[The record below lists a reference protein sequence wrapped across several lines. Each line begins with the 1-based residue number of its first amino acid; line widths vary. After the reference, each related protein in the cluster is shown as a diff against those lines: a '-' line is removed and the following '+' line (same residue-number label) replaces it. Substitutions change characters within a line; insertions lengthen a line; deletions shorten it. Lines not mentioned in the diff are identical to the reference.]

1 MRRPSVAKARKRT
14 WSQATEKEVAAWLI
28 EEDNPSIRYLTLTQ
42 LLGVS
47 PKSPEAIDTR
57 KKIPSWTPVRRILE
71 HQNNDGGWDRGKTWY
86 LPKYKSTV
94 WQLIILS
101 QTGID
106 PRRPEVR
113 RTCDYSFHFQR
124 PTGGFVSGM
133 DDEPEEDWGRL
144 AGCLNGNVIAALCR
158 LGLGKDAR
166 VKKAVEHLLACQ
178 EPDGGWTCRSFGYHS
193 RDRHSCFMG
202 TICALDALIECS
214 LPFRDNRVNEAKMKA
229 CEFLLMHRLLRADHH
244 DWKFIKPEWAQLRA
258 PWMVSYNLLRVLRA
272 ITRAGI
278 VNDPRME
285 EGIEI
290 LRSKRHK
297 NGRWRREVSWPSS
310 AYSSFGRA
318 GEDDKWITL
327 NALLVLKAVAR
338 KH

>member
-1 MRRPSVAKARKRT
+1 VAKTRKRA
-14 WSQATEKEVAAWLI
+14 WSQAVEKEVVAWLI
-28 EEDNPSIRYLTLTQ
+28 EEDNPSIHYLTLTQ
-42 LLGVS
+42 LLGVF
-47 PKSPEAIDTR
+47 PKSPATIDTR
-57 KKIPSWTPVRRILE
+57 EKIPNWPPVRRILE

-94 WQLIILS
+94 WQLIVLS

-106 PRRPEVR
+106 PRLPEIR
-113 RTCDYSFHFQR
+113 RMCDYSFRFQM

-133 DDEPEEDWGRL
+133 VDDPEEDWGRL

-158 LGLGKDAR
+158 LGLGKD
-166 VKKAVEHLLACQ
+166 Q
-178 EPDGGWTCRSFGYHS
+178 
-193 RDRHSCFMG
+193 HSCFMG

-214 LPFRDNRVNEAKMKA
+214 LSFRDTGVNEAKMKA

-244 DWKFIKPEWAQLRA
+244 DWKFIRPEWAQLRA
-258 PWMVSYNLLRVLRA
+258 PWMVNYNLLRILRA

-278 VNDPRME
+278 MNDPRME

-318 GEDDKWITL
+318 GKDDKWITL
-327 NALLVLKAVAR
+327 NALLVLKAVAG
-338 KH
+338 KQ